1 MNTKNVIKFK
11 DDDLPTTQGEVTAVG
26 AANQAVPA
34 RFGQAA
40 GTADQAA
47 PAGFGQAAVPRANS
61 LAGGEFCFSKVIAKF
76 S

>member
-40 GTADQAA
+40 
-47 PAGFGQAAVPRANS
+47 VPRANS
-61 LAGGEFCFSKVIAKF
+61 LAGEEFCFSKVIAKF
-76 S
+76 SKNLYNLFLIFCHY